1 MSTPRSN
8 TPGTGLPR
16 RRNGKEQACEPC
28 RKAKIACDHTLPV
41 CTRCKRR
48 KITDK
53 CVYMSA
59 PMTKI
64 TDATTGI
71 NRRQSEP
78 IQAKPHGNNSQI
90 NQHSTFPLTPTTGSS
105 TVVSPD
111 DVSAH
116 GFTAP
121 IPPANSALFSLGR
134 SSSANS
140 VIPQPRTARDK
151 EASLTLAS
159 LGSKTNGFFGPTSFS
174 AVFAENRENLGGTI
188 NDDIPITNERVPYIH
203 SDESLSCQM

>member
-8 TPGTGLPR
+8 TPGSGLPR

-64 TDATTGI
+64 TDPSMSHL

-78 IQAKPHGNNSQI
+78 IQPQPLQQS
-90 NQHSTFPLTPTTGSS
+90 SFPLTPTTGSS
-105 TVVSPD
+105 AVVSPD
-111 DVSAH
+111 GVNSHGYSAP
-116 GFTAP
+116 A
-121 IPPANSALFSLGR
+121 PPANSALFTIGR
-134 SSSANS
+134 STSANS

-159 LGSKTNGFFGPTSFS
+159 LGSKTNAFFGPTSFS

-203 SDESLSCQM
+203 SDESLSAQM

>member
-1 MSTPRSN
+1 MSTPQSN
-8 TPGTGLPR
+8 NSPKTGLPR

-28 RKAKIACDHTLPV
+28 RKAKIACDHALPI

-59 PMTKI
+59 PMTRI
-64 TDATTGI
+64 TDPALNI
-71 NRRQSEP
+71 DRRQSEP
-78 IQAKPHGNNSQI
+78 IQTQPNGSHQI
-90 NQHSTFPLTPTTGSS
+90 NQQATFPLTPTTGSS
-105 TVVSPD
+105 TVVSPNG
-111 DVSAH
+111 VTSN
-116 GFTAP
+116 GYTASVAP
-121 IPPANSALFSLGR
+121 SNSALFTLERAASA
-134 SSSANS
+134 SS
-140 VIPQPRTARDK
+140 IITQPRTARDK

-174 AVFAENRENLGGTI
+174 AVFAENRENLGGNI

-203 SDESLSCQM
+203 SDESLSAQM